1 MSRTAARIAA
11 LSAVLALGAVAAS
24 PGVAAPVHVA
34 KKKHAV
40 KKGKTRVVDVTSDF
54 YDPFKLTLTVGDA
67 IKWVWHPSGF
77 ALHDVY
83 VDAGPETFN
92 SPTQASG
99 TFLHRF
105 KKAGTFK
112 LYCTQHESMTMT
124 VRVKKAAR

>member
-1 MSRTAARIAA
+1 MTRSTARIAA
-11 LSAVLALGAVAAS
+11 LGAVMALGVGAAAP
-24 PGVAAPVHVA
+24 PGVAAPVHAA
-34 KKKHAV
+34 KKKQV

-124 VRVKKAAR
+124 VKVKKAAR